1 MIRMM
6 TYLRDVPDDDNDVDT
21 PKRGV
26 PDDNNPPERCA

>member
-6 TYLRDVPDDDNDVDT
+6 TYLRGLPDDNDVDP
-21 PKRGV
+21 PKRDV